1 MLIDT
6 HCHLDAAEFSADRA
20 SVVDRALA
28 SGVGSMVVPA
38 VDRASFSAVATLCRE
53 YSECFPAYGIHPLY
67 VDKAD
72 LVDLADLTPDFL
84 DQAVAIGEIGL
95 DYFIPERNEARQ
107 LEFFTTQLRLA
118 RERELPVILH
128 VRKAVDAILRELRKT
143 RVKGGIAHAFNGSLQ
158 QAGILIEM
166 GFALGFGGAMT
177 YDNAH
182 HIRRLATTIPLEN
195 IVLETDAP
203 DIPPAWKWRQRNEPG
218 ELGLIAAVL
227 AELRQIPVEEVIAV
241 TGNNALR
248 VLPGL
253 KKTLA

>member
-1 MLIDT
+1 
-6 HCHLDAAEFSADRA
+6 
-20 SVVDRALA
+20 
-28 SGVGSMVVPA
+28 
-38 VDRASFSAVATLCRE
+38 
-53 YSECFPAYGIHPLY
+53 
-67 VDKAD
+67 
-72 LVDLADLTPDFL
+72 
-84 DQAVAIGEIGL
+84 
-95 DYFIPERNEARQ
+95 
-107 LEFFTTQLRLA
+107 
-118 RERELPVILH
+118 
-128 VRKAVDAILRELRKT
+128 
-143 RVKGGIAHAFNGSLQ
+143 
-158 QAGILIEM
+158 
-166 GFALGFGGAMT
+166 MT

-218 ELGLIAAVL
+218 ELGRIAAVL